1 MADVQLEVDGLADL
15 ESQLL
20 KLGGNAA
27 PQALI
32 KGQRSGA
39 GVILKDARRRIRRRT
54 GKTAKA
60 TKVVAQGVQGNEST
74 VSITTNYVGRFLEM
88 GTSKMPPHP
97 FIRPAMQ
104 AKAIEAIETM
114 REVTL
119 AAIQLAASKR

>member
-1 MADVQLEVDGLADL
+1 MDELELDVEGLADL
-15 ESQLL
+15 EQQLL
-20 KLGGNAA
+20 KLGGRDA

-32 KGQRSGA
+32 KGQRA
-39 GVILKDARRRIRRRT
+39 GMGVVVKDARRRIRRRT
-54 GKTAKA
+54 GETARK
-60 TKVVAQGVQGNEST
+60 TKVIATGVQGDEST
-74 VSITTNYVGRFLEM
+74 VSIVTNYVGRFLEM

-119 AAIQLAASKR
+119 AAIQFAASKR